1 MKSSSIPATVMGPNY
16 TYVFD
21 FERDFDQ
28 EVTKGWFLVSLFY
41 TKLLPKVLPKLSLKL
56 SLKLPHNIDPEIVP
70 MITAP
75 IILKNVF

>member
-41 TKLLPKVLPKLSLKL
+41 TNCNQKCNPNCPWNC
-56 SLKLPHNIDPEIVP
+56 P
-70 MITAP
+70 
-75 IILKNVF
+75 

>member
-41 TKLLPKVLPKLSLKL
+41 TNYYQKCYPNCPWNC
-56 SLKLPHNIDPEIVP
+56 P
-70 MITAP
+70 
-75 IILKNVF
+75 

>member
-41 TKLLPKVLPKLSLKL
+41 TNCNQKCNPNCPWNC
-56 SLKLPHNIDPEIVP
+56 PCDCP
-70 MITAP
+70 
-75 IILKNVF
+75 